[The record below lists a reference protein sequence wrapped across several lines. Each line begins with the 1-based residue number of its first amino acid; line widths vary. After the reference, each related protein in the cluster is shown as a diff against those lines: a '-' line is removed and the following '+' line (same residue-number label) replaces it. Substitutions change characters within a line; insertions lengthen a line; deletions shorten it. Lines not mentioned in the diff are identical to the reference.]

1 MSNKDERISKFL
13 VLFEKLFQ
21 RKFRN
26 LKTFVFSVHYYKH
39 VVTRNP
45 GIRTSKCL
53 PTASVVAASL
63 KPLDAERVNIQ
74 LFE

>member
-39 VVTRNP
+39 VETRNP

-53 PTASVVAASL
+53 PTAVAAAASL